1 MNGMNDKH
9 GEIDTAGTAGKL
21 RPITVRFSED
31 AYAAISDI
39 AEGQGRSMADIVR
52 MAVDDRLITYLDSVR
67 YIDAEQGAE
76 IKSVIKAL
84 FDEMA
89 AVKMELHRIGVNY
102 NQDVRLRQLE
112 RRTMSMMD
120 RVTQRVKIMEESK
133 DFRTEDVA
141 ALIKR
146 YEDATAKA
154 GEILCHILG

>member
-9 GEIDTAGTAGKL
+9 GEIDTAGKL